1 MERFSPSFFFD
12 PAHRIFITNS
22 LQVFTWGQDTGGCL
36 GTRQLNRLGPVP
48 QIVEIEEEVSRVFC
62 GNAATALLTP
72 EGRLLVAGRNRGN
85 MLGLDNEKSKVKQS
99 DQFLGV
105 MEEAEPVEE
114 VGLSEVAMVLLTRAG
129 QLFVLG
135 GESRVPTKLNLS
147 SPGKPVLVAASSTD
161 FLVAMEEGPVI
172 QVQRDLFGPALVFS
186 FVFPR

>member
-1 MERFSPSFFFD
+1 MFTCFV
-12 PAHRIFITNS
+12 H
-22 LQVFTWGQDTGGCL
+22 QVFTWGQDTGGCL
-36 GTRQLNRLGPVP
+36 GTGQLNRLGPVP

-129 QLFVLG
+129 QVFVLG

-172 QVQRDLFGPALVFS
+172 QVQRDLFGP
-186 FVFPR
+186 P